1 MNKYVDFIDDEALI
15 MAISKLY
22 QVYQQSSQGK
32 RFADL
37 NRNTMDPI
45 KFQFDTMFL
54 YDGDGRQTLTNEIF
68 RQADK
73 TIANAMGAFHQTLIG
88 SIYGFEETPYMP
100 CDCKKSDNSMFIEVK
115 NKHNTMNARSGE
127 GVFQELNSL
136 SRAYP
141 RAMCYCVEV
150 ISDRSH
156 DSVWSLTVNGT
167 TMQNDRIHK
176 ISADRFYAIATGDD
190 RAFFKLCASL
200 REATYDFLDR
210 THASSGLALETD
222 YPVFD
227 ELGLD
232 DITSE
237 LFSKALRHYNG
248 F

>member
-45 KFQFDTMFL
+45 KFQFDTIFL

-73 TIANAMGAFHQTLIG
+73 TITNAMGAFHQTLIG
-88 SIYGFEETPYMP
+88 SIYGFEETPEMP
-100 CDCKKSDNSMFIEVK
+100 CDCKKSDNTIFVEVK
-115 NKHNTMNARSGE
+115 NKHNTMNARSAE
-127 GVFQELNSL
+127 AVFQELNSL
-136 SRAYP
+136 TRAYP
-141 RAMCYCVEV
+141 RAMCYCCDI

-156 DSVWSLTVNGT
+156 NSVWSITVNGT
-167 TMQNDRIHK
+167 RAQNERIHK

-200 REATYDFLDR
+200 RKATYDFLER
-210 THASSGLALETD
+210 THASSGLALDTD

-227 ELGLD
+227 ELGTEN
-232 DITSE
+232 ITDT
-237 LFSKALRHYNG
+237 LFVKSLGHYNG